1 MVEFCLEFKYSISAI
16 SVTINYQRF
25 RTNGRETKGL
35 RIRLDGHLEL
45 GGILLDSERVLR
57 PSTLHAQLL
66 AVLARRRESTAS
78 LLSKMRRHHAQYAL
92 LLLAATTL
100 RAVYEYEGM
109 VRSSSLAA
117 SLQSPRR
124 LGCSVDDAS
133 FDAEAEKVM
142 PIRYDPGGSHR
153 PFSPRS
159 ALCGGIGRS
168 RRAPHCVAVS
178 AFVRDPKNATRR
190 LMTTGRRIK
199 REYGRRTSAPKVLP
213 EASGT

>member
-1 MVEFCLEFKYSISAI
+1 
-16 SVTINYQRF
+16 
-25 RTNGRETKGL
+25 
-35 RIRLDGHLEL
+35 
-45 GGILLDSERVLR
+45 
-57 PSTLHAQLL
+57 
-66 AVLARRRESTAS
+66 
-78 LLSKMRRHHAQYAL
+78 MRRHHAQYAL

-159 ALCGGIGRS
+159 ALCGGLGVCPGPKKCYEKVNDDRATYKEGVRAAYKCAEGPPGSKWNLAGDLPPTTIR
-168 RRAPHCVAVS
+168 RRANAKELRR
-178 AFVRDPKNATRR
+178 AYDRAREELRTLEREARPKD
-190 LMTTGRRIK
+190 IK
-199 REYGRRTSAPKVLP
+199 
-213 EASGT
+213 